1 MTLRALALVA
11 CLGWIAVAPFIETR
25 HAVSAEGG
33 RRDARGA
40 PAVEPLRAGA
50 AMVPLRVPPGTPL
63 AGYGSVRRRLLVP
76 DLFGLHPHAF
86 WFRPAEGEL
95 DAPAA
100 RALVVETATARLTWV
115 TVDLIAVDRAFVD
128 AVQQRLEDA
137 GSRPGTLIVSA
148 SHTHSGPGAFLDS
161 WLMGILATDRFDGEV
176 LRAFLD
182 TVVEAVQRAEAGR
195 APSRIGT
202 ARIDGPALTAGRLD
216 QPVDPEIVILR
227 VVSPTGAPIALLWN
241 YAIHG
246 TILGARNLKYS
257 GDVMGVAARELERR
271 LRVPAL
277 FVNGAVGDVSPR
289 RHGPTALVA
298 DARTLA
304 TAVEEAWAR
313 ATPELVSTLTTR
325 TARVRLPAPTLSLRN
340 CTRPWMP
347 RALTLPLGRTLPRET
362 ELTAGALGGTAW
374 VTIPGELQAR
384 LGRAVKETGQAAGM
398 HAFVAGVSND
408 YLGYFLT
415 AEDYSRS
422 AYVACASLYG
432 PDGGARLTRAASEL
446 LHELAAADQR

>member
-1 MTLRALALVA
+1 VTLRTLALAT
-11 CLGWIAVAPFIETR
+11 CLGWTVIAPLIETR
-25 HAVSAEGG
+25 EAVAAEAG
-33 RRDARGA
+33 RR
-40 PAVEPLRAGA
+40 AVAVASAAEPVRAGA
-50 AMVPLRVPPGTPL
+50 AMVPLRVPSGTPL
-63 AGYGSVRRRLLVP
+63 AGYGSLRRRLLVP
-76 DLFGLHPHAF
+76 DLLGLHPHAF

-100 RALVVETATARLTWV
+100 RALVVETAT
-115 TVDLIAVDRAFVD
+115 
-128 AVQQRLEDA
+128 
-137 GSRPGTLIVSA
+137 GTLVVSA

-182 TVVEAVQRAEAGR
+182 TVVEAVQRAEAGK

-202 ARIDGPALTAGRLD
+202 ARIDGPALTASRLD
-216 QPVDPEIVILR
+216 QPVDPEIVVLR

-246 TILGARNLKYS
+246 TVLGARNLKYS
-257 GDVMGVAARELERR
+257 GDVMGMAARELERR

-289 RHGPTALVA
+289 RHGPTALAA

-304 TAVEEAWAR
+304 AAVEETWAR
-313 ATPELVSTLTTR
+313 ANPEPVSTLTMR

-340 CTRPWMP
+340 CTRPWIP

-362 ELTAGALGGTAW
+362 ELIAGALGGAAW

-384 LGRAVKETGQAAGM
+384 LGRAVKEAGQAAGL

-408 YLGYFLT
+408 YLGYFLA
-415 AEDYSRS
+415 AEDYDRS

-432 PDGGARLTRAASEL
+432 PDGGVRLTRAASEL
-446 LHELAAADQR
+446 LQELAAGGQR

>member
-1 MTLRALALVA
+1 M
-11 CLGWIAVAPFIETR
+11 
-25 HAVSAEGG
+25 
-33 RRDARGA
+33 
-40 PAVEPLRAGA
+40 
-50 AMVPLRVPPGTPL
+50 
-63 AGYGSVRRRLLVP
+63 
-76 DLFGLHPHAF
+76 
-86 WFRPAEGEL
+86 
-95 DAPAA
+95 
-100 RALVVETATARLTWV
+100 

-289 RHGPTALVA
+289 RHGPAALVA